1 MTYGEAIHFCEEN
14 ECEDC
19 PANYLP
25 DCRTDLER
33 QHFHYPCCINLV
45 DETVRSHL
53 RQAWRR
59 RWKLKDDFLG
69 EEA

>member
-14 ECEDC
+14 ECSEC
-19 PANYLP
+19 PANTLP

-45 DETVRSHL
+45 DEQERNNLIHEWRS
-53 RQAWRR
+53 
-59 RWKLKDDFLG
+59 RWKI
-69 EEA
+69 